1 MCFSA
6 ADLYSISFFQWTK
19 TVVCATDNG
28 QAMQCDSAA
37 CVHFSSYSSTRCC
50 FK

>member
-19 TVVCATDNG
+19 TVCATDNG

-37 CVHFSSYSSTRCC
+37 CVHLFIL
-50 FK
+50 